1 MILKKTFQAS
11 ITVIWIWR
19 LIFSQLCDLCDSLIE
34 ARLIYSV
41 GCLQYLHHFFFYCRR
56 KSPVVIVFSISSHFS
71 WFCCYLCVRL
81 VIWTIH
87 IFGMSASNY
96 NRNWDRNVKRTI
108 WFKFFYCHHTVSSTD
123 TFFSPETSATS
134 FVSVVSL

>member
-1 MILKKTFQAS
+1 MQFEGL
-11 ITVIWIWR
+11 
-19 LIFSQLCDLCDSLIE
+19 LSQLCDLCDSLIE
-34 ARLIYSV
+34 ARLILWISDSV
-41 GCLQYLHHFFFYCRR
+41 GCLHSIFIISFYCRR

-71 WFCCYLCVRL
+71 WFCCSLCVRL

-108 WFKFFYCHHTVSSTD
+108 WFKFFYCHHTVSSTG